1 MFPEVRM
8 RRLRRTQNIR
18 NMVQEVQLNM
28 NDYIYPIFVIE
39 GQDIKNEIPSMPGIY
54 QFSLDHLL
62 EEVQRAVDAGVIA
75 IMLFGIPAKK
85 DECGSEAYND
95 DGIIQQAVRLVRAHY
110 PELVISTDV
119 CMCEYTSHGHCGL
132 IKGETVD
139 NDSTLELLAK
149 IAVSHAKAGAD
160 ILAPSDMMDGRIGV
174 IRDALDE
181 AGYKDVIIMAHAVKY
196 ASSFYG
202 PFRDAAESAPHF
214 GDRKSYQMDPASG
227 TRQALAEIALDVEEG
242 ADMVIVKPGLP
253 YLDLVS
259 AAYENTLVP
268 VVAYNVSGEYAM
280 VKAAAQNGWIDEK
293 RIVMEELTSMK
304 RAGADIIITYHAV
317 DVAKWLKN
325 GEVEA

>member
-95 DGIIQQAVRLVRAHY
+95 DGIIQQAVRLVRANY

-160 ILAPSDMMDGRIGV
+160 ILAPSDMMDGRIGA

-293 RIVMEELTSMK
+293 AIVMEMMLAFK
-304 RAGADIIITYHAV
+304 RAGAKMVITYHAI
-317 DVAKWLKN
+317 DIGNWLKEN
-325 GEVEA
+325 

>member
-18 NMVQEVQLNM
+18 NMGQEVQLNM

-293 RIVMEELTSMK
+293 AIVMEMMLAFK
-304 RAGADIIITYHAV
+304 RAGAKMVITYHAI
-317 DVAKWLKN
+317 DIGNWLKEN
-325 GEVEA
+325 

>member
-95 DGIIQQAVRLVRAHY
+95 DGIIQQAVRLVRANY

-132 IKGETVD
+132 IKGQTVD

-259 AAYENTLVP
+259 EAYENTLVP

-293 RIVMEELTSMK
+293 AIVMEMMLAFK
-304 RAGADIIITYHAV
+304 RAGAKMVITYHAI
-317 DVAKWLKN
+317 DIGNWLKEN
-325 GEVEA
+325 

>member
-95 DGIIQQAVRLVRAHY
+95 DGIIQQAVRLVRTHY

-242 ADMVIVKPGLP
+242 ADMVIAKPGLP

-293 RIVMEELTSMK
+293 AIVMEMMLAFK
-304 RAGADIIITYHAV
+304 RAGAKMVITYHAI
-317 DVAKWLKN
+317 DIGNWLKEN
-325 GEVEA
+325 

>member
-95 DGIIQQAVRLVRAHY
+95 DGIIQQAVRLVRTHY

-139 NDSTLELLAK
+139 NDSTLELLSK

-293 RIVMEELTSMK
+293 AIVMEMMLAFK
-304 RAGADIIITYHAV
+304 RAGAKMVITYHAI
-317 DVAKWLKN
+317 DIGNWLKEN
-325 GEVEA
+325 

>member
-95 DGIIQQAVRLVRAHY
+95 DGIIQQAVRLVRANY

-181 AGYKDVIIMAHAVKY
+181 ADYKDVIIMAHAVKY

-293 RIVMEELTSMK
+293 AIVMEMMLAFK
-304 RAGADIIITYHAV
+304 RAGAKMVITYHAI
-317 DVAKWLKN
+317 DIGNWLKEN
-325 GEVEA
+325 

>member
-293 RIVMEELTSMK
+293 ALVMDMMLAFK
-304 RAGADIIITYHAV
+304 RAGAKMVITYHAI
-317 DVAKWLKN
+317 DIGNWLKEN
-325 GEVEA
+325 

>member
-95 DGIIQQAVRLVRAHY
+95 DGIIQQAVRLVRANY

-132 IKGETVD
+132 IKGQTVD
-139 NDSTLELLAK
+139 NDSTLEHLAK

-293 RIVMEELTSMK
+293 AIVMEMMLAFK
-304 RAGADIIITYHAV
+304 RAGAKMVITYHAI
-317 DVAKWLKN
+317 DIGNWLKEN
-325 GEVEA
+325 

>member
-280 VKAAAQNGWIDEK
+280 VKAAAQDGWIDEK
-293 RIVMEELTSMK
+293 AIVMEMMLAFK
-304 RAGADIIITYHAV
+304 RAGAKMVITYHAI
-317 DVAKWLKN
+317 DIGNWLKEN
-325 GEVEA
+325 

>member
-75 IMLFGIPAKK
+75 IMLFGIPVKK

-293 RIVMEELTSMK
+293 AIVMEMMLAFK
-304 RAGADIIITYHAV
+304 RAGAKMVITYHAI
-317 DVAKWLKN
+317 DIGHWLKEN
-325 GEVEA
+325 

>member
-85 DECGSEAYND
+85 NECGSEAYND

-259 AAYENTLVP
+259 EAYENTLVP
-268 VVAYNVSGEYAM
+268 VAAYNVSGEYAM

-293 RIVMEELTSMK
+293 AIVMEMMLAFK
-304 RAGADIIITYHAV
+304 RAGAKMVITYHAI
-317 DVAKWLKN
+317 DIGNWLKEN
-325 GEVEA
+325 

>member
-85 DECGSEAYND
+85 DEYGSEAYND

-293 RIVMEELTSMK
+293 AIVMEMMLAFK
-304 RAGADIIITYHAV
+304 RAGAKMVITYHAI
-317 DVAKWLKN
+317 DIGNWLKEN
-325 GEVEA
+325 

>member
-62 EEVQRAVDAGVIA
+62 EEVQRAVDAGVIT
-75 IMLFGIPAKK
+75 IMLFGIPVKK

-293 RIVMEELTSMK
+293 AIVMEMMLAFK
-304 RAGADIIITYHAV
+304 RAGAKMVITYHAI
-317 DVAKWLKN
+317 DIGNWLKEN
-325 GEVEA
+325 

>member
-54 QFSLDHLL
+54 QFSLDRLL

-181 AGYKDVIIMAHAVKY
+181 AGYMDVIIMAHAVKY

-259 AAYENTLVP
+259 EAYENTLVP

-293 RIVMEELTSMK
+293 AIVMEMLLAFK
-304 RAGADIIITYHAV
+304 RAGAKMVITYHAI
-317 DVAKWLKN
+317 DIGNWLKEN
-325 GEVEA
+325 

>member
-39 GQDIKNEIPSMPGIY
+39 GNDIKKEIPSMPGIY

-75 IMLFGIPAKK
+75 IMLFGIPAEK
-85 DECGSEAYND
+85 DDCGSEAYND

-119 CMCEYTSHGHCGL
+119 CMCEYTSHGHCGI

-139 NDSTLELLAK
+139 NDATLEFLAK

-174 IRDALDE
+174 IREALDE
-181 AGYKDVIIMAHAVKY
+181 AGYQDVIIMAHAVKY
-196 ASSFYG
+196 ASGFYG

-227 TRQALAEIALDVEEG
+227 TRQAMQEVALDIEEG
-242 ADMVIVKPGLP
+242 ADMVIIKPGLA
-253 YLDLVS
+253 YLDLVA
-259 AAYENTLVP
+259 AAYDNTYVP
-268 VVAYNVSGEYAM
+268 VVAYNVSAEYSM

-293 RIVMEELTSMK
+293 TIVLEIMNAFK
-304 RAGADIIITYHAV
+304 RAGAKMVITYHAI
-317 DVAKWLKN
+317 DIGNWLK
-325 GEVEA
+325 EDQQ

>member
-268 VVAYNVSGEYAM
+268 VVAYNVSGEYVM

-293 RIVMEELTSMK
+293 AIVMEMMLAFK
-304 RAGADIIITYHAV
+304 RAGAKMVITYHAI
-317 DVAKWLKN
+317 DIGNWLKEN
-325 GEVEA
+325 

>member
-95 DGIIQQAVRLVRAHY
+95 DGIIQQAVRLVRANY

-293 RIVMEELTSMK
+293 AIVMEMMLAFK
-304 RAGADIIITYHAV
+304 RAGAKMVITYHAI
-317 DVAKWLKN
+317 DIGNWLKEN
-325 GEVEA
+325 

>member
-160 ILAPSDMMDGRIGV
+160 ILAPSDMMDGRVGV

-293 RIVMEELTSMK
+293 AIVMEMMLAFK
-304 RAGADIIITYHAV
+304 RAGAKMVITYHAI
-317 DVAKWLKN
+317 DIGNWLKEN
-325 GEVEA
+325 

>member
-132 IKGETVD
+132 IKGEMVD

-293 RIVMEELTSMK
+293 AIVMEMMLAFK
-304 RAGADIIITYHAV
+304 RAGAKMVITYHAI
-317 DVAKWLKN
+317 DIGNWLKEN
-325 GEVEA
+325 

>member
-202 PFRDAAESAPHF
+202 PFRDAADSAPHF

-259 AAYENTLVP
+259 EAYENTLVP

-293 RIVMEELTSMK
+293 AIVMEMMLAFK
-304 RAGADIIITYHAV
+304 RAGAKMVITYHAI
-317 DVAKWLKN
+317 DIGNWLKEN
-325 GEVEA
+325 

>member
-95 DGIIQQAVRLVRAHY
+95 DGIIQQAVRLVRTHY

-242 ADMVIVKPGLP
+242 ADMVIV
-253 YLDLVS
+253 
-259 AAYENTLVP
+259 P

-293 RIVMEELTSMK
+293 AIVMEMMLAFK
-304 RAGADIIITYHAV
+304 RAGAKMVITYHAI
-317 DVAKWLKN
+317 DIGNWLKEN
-325 GEVEA
+325 

>member
-8 RRLRRTQNIR
+8 RRLRRKQNIR

-259 AAYENTLVP
+259 EAYENTLVP

-293 RIVMEELTSMK
+293 AIVMEMMLAFK
-304 RAGADIIITYHAV
+304 RAGAKMVITYHAI
-317 DVAKWLKN
+317 DIGNWLKEN
-325 GEVEA
+325 

>member
-28 NDYIYPIFVIE
+28 SDYIYPIFVIE

-95 DGIIQQAVRLVRAHY
+95 DGIIQQAVRLVRANY

-132 IKGETVD
+132 IKGQTVD

-293 RIVMEELTSMK
+293 AIVMEMMLAFK
-304 RAGADIIITYHAV
+304 RAGAKMVITYHAI
-317 DVAKWLKN
+317 DIGNWLKEN
-325 GEVEA
+325 

>member
-95 DGIIQQAVRLVRAHY
+95 DGIVQQAVRLVRANY

-293 RIVMEELTSMK
+293 AIVMEMMLAFK
-304 RAGADIIITYHAV
+304 RAGAKMVITYHAI
-317 DVAKWLKN
+317 DIGNWLK
-325 GEVEA
+325 EK